1 MTSRFKNP
9 FPQYFDDNGQ
19 ILVAG
24 RLYFYE
30 PGTSNIQRVYQDQAL
45 SSQHPDYVTL
55 TGAGRV
61 PDIFFSGY
69 RRVVLTDS
77 SGNEVDEADPVDLF
91 GKVQFNI
98 WGATIDYGVGD
109 IAQDPS
115 DSDFYISLTNN
126 NNSNDPSGS
135 PTHWSKIIFIGIY
148 NSNETYAADNV
159 VADGGI
165 LYFSLVNN
173 NIGNTPA
180 SSPSQWSSFAS
191 SAANTTY
198 DNAASGLAAI
208 TVQAA
213 IDELESEKAVK
224 ANPSF
229 TGEISLVG
237 TSVSET
243 ELSILEGATISTA
256 ELNTLDGITATTA
269 ELNTLDGITATTA
282 ELNTLDGITATTAEL
297 NHSDGLTSN
306 IQSQINAKLASSS
319 DSISAYWGSIR
330 FVSGTTA
337 SADQESGLSIT
348 WSVPATGVYRGV
360 FASAR
365 SASTYCLQ
373 GTAQSASGAATIL
386 TIYGNG
392 KTVNGFDLYNLNDSG
407 AAKVAS
413 HNYVTIWEN

>member
-269 ELNTLDGITATTA
+269 ELN
-282 ELNTLDGITATTAEL
+282 
-297 NHSDGLTSN
+297 HSDGLTSN